1 MSLTNDVKLT
11 FKYADDLTKTYT
23 IPNIPSNKLLNIAQ
37 GVRNVNSSLPTAS
50 SAGAGTRIRGFYE
63 LFISPDDEESHIV
76 KISSA
81 KIISKQEE
89 IIYGN

>member
-1 MSLTNDVKLT
+1 MSLSNDVKLT
-11 FKYADDLTKTYT
+11 FKYADDTTRVYT

-37 GVRNVNSSLPTAS
+37 GVRNVNSSLPTA
-50 SAGAGTRIRGFYE
+50 ATVGLATPIRAFYE
-63 LFISPDDEESHIV
+63 LFISPEDEESHVV